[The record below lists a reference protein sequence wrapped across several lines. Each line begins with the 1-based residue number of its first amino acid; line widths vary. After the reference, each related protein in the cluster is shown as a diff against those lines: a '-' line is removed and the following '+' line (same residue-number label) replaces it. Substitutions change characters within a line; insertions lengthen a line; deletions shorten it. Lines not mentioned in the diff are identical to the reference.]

1 MPHLLKEYSKN
12 LGVEPSKV
20 IVNKHFYPISCDNFI
35 VIYNEQKTKSKTY
48 RYYSL
53 VIDIL
58 RSVLNY
64 HNIEVVVIGSD
75 VGASNRADHIYSNL
89 SFKENAYIISKSKLF
104 ISIDNALTQ
113 YSSSVGVPV
122 INLYGNIYPSIT
134 TPFWASKNKKIDI
147 EPNWEGKPCMSLN
160 DPNDSI
166 NKIPAE
172 EIALSVVNILKLGEQ
187 KFINFKT
194 KLINK
199 IHANCI
205 DVIPTK
211 YVDLPIFKNEI
222 LNLRLDK
229 SPVDEKSFFSYCL
242 NHKCNLV
249 TEDVVIQL
257 NSIEKISKNI
267 NSIRLILNTM
277 PNKIP
282 EKYFSILKRWGIDF
296 EILVKNESILEDVKF
311 EYFDQE
317 VSFIDT
323 SCKKPKEID
332 SSDRFFSFKKV
343 VEGDKVYKCMNHWK
357 NNIDN
362 DDNIVDN
369 PDYWE
374 ELDYFYIYE
383 QHRNG

>member
-1 MPHLLKEYSKN
+1 MSHLLKEYSKN

-35 VIYNEQKTKSKTY
+35 VIYNEQKTNSKTY

-58 RSVLNY
+58 RSVLKN
-64 HNIEVVVIGSD
+64 NNVEVVVIGSD
-75 VGASNRADHIYSNL
+75 VGASNRADYIYSNL

-147 EPNWEGKPCMSLN
+147 EPNWDGKPCMSLN

-172 EIALSVVNILKLGEQ
+172 EIALSVVNILKLGQ
-187 KFINFKT
+187 QNFINFKT

-211 YVDLPIFKNEI
+211 YIDLPIFKNEI
-222 LNLRLDK
+222 LNIRLDK
-229 SPVDEKSFFSYCL
+229 SLVDEKAFFSYCL

-267 NSIRLILNTM
+267 NSIILILNTM
-277 PNKIP
+277 PSKIP
-282 EKYFSILKRWGIDF
+282 KKYFSILKRWGVDF
-296 EILVKNESILEDVKF
+296 QILVKNKTILDDVKF

-317 VSFIDT
+317 VDFADT
-323 SCKKPKEID
+323 SCEKPKKID
-332 SSDRFFSFKKV
+332 LSDRFFSFKKV

-357 NNIDN
+357 NNVDN
-362 DDNIVDN
+362 DDNVVDN
-369 PDYWE
+369 ADYWE